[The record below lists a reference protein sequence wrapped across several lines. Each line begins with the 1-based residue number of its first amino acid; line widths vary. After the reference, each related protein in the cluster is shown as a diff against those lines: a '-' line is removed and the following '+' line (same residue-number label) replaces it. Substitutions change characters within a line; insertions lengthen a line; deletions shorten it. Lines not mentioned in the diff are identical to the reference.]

1 MKRSTPSSDT
11 SNELPVEQPNDM
23 QNQEAE
29 PVPSKKQKIGK
40 HQSND
45 DDDDDEYE
53 PVDEGNGW
61 TRIEEQRWLNQFTG
75 EEIAVKPMFPASK
88 DKFTSL
94 DIINQVAMA
103 PNDGKVVG
111 LTPGVPQMISQMT
124 VNHLLSPADVA
135 KQREEARKAVWLVKY
150 NKSKQN
156 LKEYAGH
163 IVGHNRA
170 HLLKTVVNSFAATY
184 VWYHSTLVDEFLVRC
199 QMTVENFIANYV
211 KQLPDNIN
219 IKGNAEEPVDL
230 LDSDEEVDHGAHDN
244 GFVDGVVEADSSEE
258 EEEEEA
264 EEAEEDYDNSPAH
277 ADDASSQQSSN
288 AGSQGEP
295 LVLSDEEVDEEI
307 EEEDEQ
313 HANVGSKKA
322 SKEGEEEEEVAINV

>member
-1 MKRSTPSSDT
+1 MKRSTPSTPSSDT
-11 SNELPVEQPNDM
+11 SNELPVEQQNDI
-23 QNQEAE
+23 QAK
-29 PVPSKKQKIGK
+29 PILIPSKKQKIGK
-40 HQSND
+40 HQNNGDDDDD

-61 TRIEEQRWLNQFTG
+61 TRIEEQRWLNQYTG
-75 EEIAVKPMFPASK
+75 EEIAVKPMFAASK

-103 PNDGKVVG
+103 PNDGQVVG

-135 KQREEARKAVWLVKY
+135 KQQEEARKAIWHVNY

-163 IVGHNRA
+163 IVGHNRGN
-170 HLLKTVVNSFAATY
+170 LLKTVVNSFAATY
-184 VWYHSTLVDEFLVRC
+184 VWHYPALVDEILVRC
-199 QMTVENFIANYV
+199 QMMDENFIANYV

-230 LDSDEEVDHGAHDN
+230 LDSDEEVDHGAHDD

-258 EEEEEA
+258 ED
-264 EEAEEDYDNSPAH
+264 DYDNSPAH
-277 ADDASSQQSSN
+277 ADHDASSQQSSN

-295 LVLSDEEVDEEI
+295 LVLSDDNVDEEI

-313 HANVGSKKA
+313 HANLGSKKG
-322 SKEGEEEEEVAINV
+322 SKEGEEEEEEVAVNV